1 MNESRFQIF
10 EDIIQQMMMVY
21 RHDNRPWLVGY
32 SGGKDSTLLVSLIF
46 EAVNRISEKD
56 RTKKVYIITSDTMVE
71 NPIVKKYMHESSQK
85 IDAASKDRNMN
96 IHAQIIYPQTEQTF
110 WARVIGLGYPTP
122 EPPGF
127 RWCTERLKIRP
138 MNKFV
143 DDCIKANGEII
154 ILLGVRKAEST
165 ARSRSITEKE
175 IEGYPL
181 NRHKNI
187 KNPNV

>member
-85 IDAASKDRNMN
+85 LMLHPRTGI
-96 IHAQIIYPQTEQTF
+96 
-110 WARVIGLGYPTP
+110 
-122 EPPGF
+122 
-127 RWCTERLKIRP
+127 
-138 MNKFV
+138 
-143 DDCIKANGEII
+143 
-154 ILLGVRKAEST
+154 
-165 ARSRSITEKE
+165 
-175 IEGYPL
+175 
-181 NRHKNI
+181 
-187 KNPNV
+187 